1 MAAPQTKDTQNYDVP
16 LVSTSY
22 ANRFFSFLKTKGIT
36 EEAILAHNPA
46 AVNMIGKTDG
56 YISINQITPI
66 LETAQWLLNDESAA
80 FEFGQQL
87 DLGTH
92 GLFGYSLLSSEDF
105 QQMAESIVKH
115 MQVCI
120 PLFEM
125 EVYRS
130 GRDTI
135 IQLNDTWNV
144 GAARPLIAKMYMGS
158 IYAVSKQICTSVHF
172 DLDFPSSKTETEW
185 ASLAPNSQWNFNT
198 SKNRVILS
206 EVKQLNTRKKD
217 TDKKLNISYSLA
229 ENKHLQKSEEEEC
242 NINEMTSNT
251 SAKVREH
258 IKKSPNL
265 ASIERSA
272 TLLNMSSR
280 YLRQQLADEG
290 SSFREISSEVR
301 QGYADLYLRDTL
313 MPLNKIANKLGFGDQ
328 ASFTRAYRS
337 WTGKTPGEVR
347 KDLKNELKDKQTT

>member
-1 MAAPQTKDTQNYDVP
+1 MAAAQTKDTQNYDVP

-36 EEAILAHNPA
+36 EEAILAHCPA
-46 AVNMIGKTDG
+46 AKDLIGKADD
-56 YISINQITPI
+56 YISINQITPV
-66 LETAQWLLNDESAA
+66 LETAKWLLNDESAA

-92 GLFGYSLLSSEDF
+92 GLFGYSLLSSENL
-105 QQMAESIVKH
+105 QQMVETIVKH

-125 EVYRS
+125 EVFRS

-144 GAARPLIAKMYMGS
+144 GAAKPLIAKMYMGS
-158 IYAVSKQICTSVHF
+158 IYAVSKQICNSLHF
-172 DLDFPSSKTETEW
+172 DFDFSSNKTEAEW
-185 ASLAPNSQWNFNT
+185 TSLAPNSQWNFNT
-198 SKNRVILS
+198 PKNRVVLS
-206 EVKQLNTRKKD
+206 QIKQLNNRKKN
-217 TDKKLNISYSLA
+217 TDKQLNISYSLA
-229 ENKHLQKSEEEEC
+229 EKKHLNNSEEKHK
-242 NINEMTSNT
+242 NDDLTNNT
-251 SAKVREH
+251 SAKVRDH

-272 TLLNMSSR
+272 TFLNMSSR
-280 YLRQQLADEG
+280 YLRQQLANEDT
-290 SSFREISSEVR
+290 SFREISNEVR
-301 QGYADLYLRDTL
+301 QDYADLYLRDTP

-347 KDLKNELKDKQTT
+347 KELKKTIKEKQFS